1 MRPVM
6 KKLNIILACTLI
18 LLVAH
23 LVTPVGA
30 LQVERASRLT
40 TAVLSTIHDWTAR
53 QDFDGGI
60 TTPTLTSDASGTT
73 VPGLFE
79 AGTVLAGVSKFFVP
93 TGTTVTASMLGNGLI
108 YWDSTTMGGVTV
120 PTISDNAQIVTLKDI
135 QAAGVTI
142 FTENSQAVLNQNAW
156 GTKIWVAPGNLGNQV
171 TISSVMTGT
180 STFWDVV
187 GSIGS
192 WRVE

>member
-1 MRPVM
+1 MKRLKVIICIVLYLCILPVS
-6 KKLNIILACTLI
+6 LY
-18 LLVAH
+18 
-23 LVTPVGA
+23 
-30 LQVERASRLT
+30 S
-40 TAVLSTIHDWTAR
+40 
-53 QDFDGGI
+53 FDGAWNSLQRFLKSAHTWTGTQTFSTVNI
-60 TTPTLTSDASGTT
+60 QSGTI
-73 VPGLFE
+73 
-79 AGTVLAGVSKFFVP
+79 LAGVSKFFVQ